1 MTHGTIHAAE
11 LIANLRKEIDKK
23 DAEIASLTEQ
33 IIQMNA
39 INEAKEE
46 MRAITDAVGKLI
58 RQFREDVGDFEKGK
72 WHEIISLLKAATAAV
87 K

>member
-33 IIQMNA
+33 IFQMVA
-39 INEAKEE
+39 IKEAKEE
-46 MRAITDAVGKLI
+46 MRKFTEAIGKQI
-58 RQFREDVGDFEKGK
+58 RQFREVVGDFEKGK
-72 WHEIISLLKAATAAV
+72 LHKIISQFKAAIPLVT
-87 K
+87 